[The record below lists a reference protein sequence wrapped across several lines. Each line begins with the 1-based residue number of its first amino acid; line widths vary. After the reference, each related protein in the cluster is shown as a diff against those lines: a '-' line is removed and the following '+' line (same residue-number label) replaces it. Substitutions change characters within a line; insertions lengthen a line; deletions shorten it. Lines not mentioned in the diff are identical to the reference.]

1 MKKIKYFVFA
11 ILLILQS
18 MGMFSQTFYETKFY
32 DNTGNS
38 YLGFMVYYSESYS
51 YMRIAFNYNDTY
63 YVANV
68 DYTATTGVED
78 GVNYVLLY
86 GENPYYVTEGVNMK
100 YVPEHFIWVWSDDF
114 TTEKPLYTVDPDFN
128 TDNVYEVEYWKEIG
142 LYDISVDYLRQF
154 YYTNEQDYISFTDA
168 LNYQETNTSYDYSNY
183 NYSENEEEPVM
194 HLFIA
199 ANTDIGDIGTSCNID
214 KNTFI
219 SEFEGISSTLN
230 IELMKYV
237 VDGDNFTQ
245 SYFLSK
251 LEQLQPKTN
260 DIVVFLYTGHGFRWD
275 DQDDSYPYL
284 AFTTNSYMPIDKTT
298 TLSLSAIYGN
308 IVAKGARLNIVV
320 NNSCNSS
327 IGLNQMTTS
336 TFLATM
342 PNNNFS
348 TENLNTLFMKSSGS
362 VLANAASPDEYAW
375 CNSAN
380 GGFFTQSFLQAF
392 RQEISALNNE
402 TPDWNTMVSNAI
414 NYTREKTSSDACPNC
429 EEQNGI
435 MYSNIITE

>member
-1 MKKIKYFVFA
+1 
-11 ILLILQS
+11 
-18 MGMFSQTFYETKFY
+18 
-32 DNTGNS
+32 
-38 YLGFMVYYSESYS
+38 
-51 YMRIAFNYNDTY
+51 
-63 YVANV
+63 
-68 DYTATTGVED
+68 
-78 GVNYVLLY
+78 
-86 GENPYYVTEGVNMK
+86 
-100 YVPEHFIWVWSDDF
+100 
-114 TTEKPLYTVDPDFN
+114 
-128 TDNVYEVEYWKEIG
+128 
-142 LYDISVDYLRQF
+142 
-154 YYTNEQDYISFTDA
+154 
-168 LNYQETNTSYDYSNY
+168 
-183 NYSENEEEPVM
+183 
-194 HLFIA
+194 
-199 ANTDIGDIGTSCNID
+199 
-214 KNTFI
+214 
-219 SEFEGISSTLN
+219 
-230 IELMKYV
+230 MKYV

-275 DQDDSYPYL
+275 DQDDRYPYL